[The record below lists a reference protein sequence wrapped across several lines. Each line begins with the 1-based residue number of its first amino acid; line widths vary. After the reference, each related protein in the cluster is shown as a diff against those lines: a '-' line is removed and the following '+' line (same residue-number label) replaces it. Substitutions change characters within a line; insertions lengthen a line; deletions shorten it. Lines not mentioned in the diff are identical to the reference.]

1 MIRTSSPPP
10 PQPLATP
17 GGEGAADLAAALAE
31 QVRLR
36 RDLHHQ
42 VTNSLQIVASLMAL
56 QARDSASAAVRRLH
70 DVIQAQIQTL
80 TLVQR
85 FVYEG
90 EADGRVDLAAMLAEL
105 AATLEAGLVS
115 ARHDRVTIT
124 CRVTAAALA
133 PERAIPLGF
142 LVTELALLAGQRA
155 PPGRLQLA
163 MTAAPTADGLSL
175 TVAASAFAGR
185 DALAGS
191 TTATARI
198 IRAMAQQLGGL
209 LQHDAVAGA
218 YAIGFSGAASA
229 SLV

>member
-1 MIRTSSPPP
+1 MTRTSAPPP
-10 PQPLATP
+10 KPFPAVPAGDGVDL
-17 GGEGAADLAAALAE
+17 LAASLAE
-31 QVRLR
+31 QARLR

-85 FVYEG
+85 FVYQG
-90 EADGRVDLAAMLAEL
+90 EADGVVDLAGMLAEL

-115 ARHDRVTIT
+115 ARHDRVVIT

-142 LVTELALLAGQRA
+142 LITELALLAGQLA
-155 PPGRLQLA
+155 PPGRLQMA
-163 MTAAPTADGLSL
+163 VTAEPTADGFTL
-175 TVAASAFAGR
+175 TVAANAFGGR
-185 DALAGS
+185 DALAGAD
-191 TTATARI
+191 TATARI
-198 IRAMAQQLGGL
+198 IRAMAQQLGGP
-209 LQHDAVAGA
+209 LQHDPVAGA
-218 YAIGFSGAASA
+218 YAIGFASAASLA
-229 SLV
+229 